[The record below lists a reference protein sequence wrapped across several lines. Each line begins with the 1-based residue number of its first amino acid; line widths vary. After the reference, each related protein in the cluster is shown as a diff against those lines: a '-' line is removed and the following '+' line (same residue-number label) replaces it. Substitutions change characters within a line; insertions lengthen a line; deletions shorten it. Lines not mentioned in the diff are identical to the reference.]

1 VVKEKAS
8 SRSKDQVSTSANGR
22 VEWERKRDETKR
34 KTERKEG
41 NREDIHRQRPYKTRT
56 RDTEETKDHRKEE
69 EREGKKVKVGY
80 RKITMEGVQE
90 ME

>member
-56 RDTEETKDHRKEE
+56 RDTEETKDHRQRRRKG
-69 EREGKKVKVGY
+69 RKKSKSG
-80 RKITMEGVQE
+80 I
-90 ME
+90 

>member
-8 SRSKDQVSTSANGR
+8 SRSMDQVSSANGR

-56 RDTEETKDHRKEE
+56 RDTEETKDHR
-69 EREGKKVKVGY
+69 ERRRKGRKKVKVGY